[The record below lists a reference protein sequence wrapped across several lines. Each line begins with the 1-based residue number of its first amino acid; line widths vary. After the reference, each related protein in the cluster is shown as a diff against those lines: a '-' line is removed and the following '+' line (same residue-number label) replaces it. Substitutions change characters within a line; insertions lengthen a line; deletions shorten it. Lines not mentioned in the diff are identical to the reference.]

1 MMNRQLHIRRSGRG
15 LGRAARGVTLMELL
29 VVIAILGILAT
40 IAVPT
45 YRRYLIRTQRT
56 EAKVALL
63 QLQTAQEKFYM
74 QNNAFTDN
82 VKDASPDGLGLLEV
96 TETGKYDITVNLA
109 ADAQTYTATASP
121 HKGGGQD
128 DDDDC
133 KSFTITERGTRGVS
147 GSSGVQYCWR

>member
-1 MMNRQLHIRRSGRG
+1 
-15 LGRAARGVTLMELL
+15 
-29 VVIAILGILAT
+29 
-40 IAVPT
+40 
-45 YRRYLIRTQRT
+45 
-56 EAKVALL
+56 VALL

-128 DDDDC
+128 DDADC

-147 GSSGVQYCWR
+147 GPSGVQYCWR

>member
-1 MMNRQLHIRRSGRG
+1 MMNRQLHINRSGRG
-15 LGRAARGVTLMELL
+15 VGRAARGVTLMELL

-74 QNNAFTDN
+74 QNNSFTDN
-82 VKDASPDGLGLLEV
+82 IEDASPDGLGLSAT
-96 TETGKYDITVNLA
+96 TETGKYTVSVDL
-109 ADAQTYTATASP
+109 DDDGQTYTATAAP
-121 HKGGGQD
+121 RAGGGQT

-133 KSFTITERGTRGVS
+133 ESFTINQRGTRGVT
-147 GSSGVQYCWR
+147 GPKGVQTCWR

>member
-1 MMNRQLHIRRSGRG
+1 MDLRALHRRM
-15 LGRAARGVTLMELL
+15 RGVTLIELL
-29 VVIAILGILAT
+29 TVIVILSLLMS

-45 YRRYLIRTQRT
+45 YRRYLIRSQRS
-56 EAKVALL
+56 EAKIALL

-128 DDDDC
+128 DDADC